1 MSMHPTSQIVDTLQQ
16 GLILDVTIEDFTFR
30 SYVVVSAPDI
40 DLVADFVPPEQ
51 FDEDG
56 DVHVTAVSHPDEA
69 LTQVEDI
76 AFNMNP
82 GDAAVFLC
90 GNRNSYHRT
99 LEVLGLEP
107 PPVLDGQGTQG

>member
-1 MSMHPTSQIVDTLQQ
+1 MSMHPTSQIVDTLKQ
-16 GLILDVTIEDFTFR
+16 GLILDVTIEDLTFR

-40 DLVADFVPPEQ
+40 ELVADFVPPEQ

-90 GNRNSYHRT
+90 GNRNSYDRT
-99 LEVLGLEP
+99 LEVLGIEAP
-107 PPVLDGQGTQG
+107 PGPNAQIGQG